1 VRGRVWWV
9 VAALGALA
17 VLVWSI
23 LAGSALAT
31 TVVVGLYV
39 LFGVAVVWRLVSGA
53 RRSVPASR
61 TLAPGLQGLDE
72 VQGMYLGRPDL
83 GPVSYGDAADP
94 VASLVVDRPDP
105 LDDPVW
111 KV

>member
-1 VRGRVWWV
+1 VWWV

-53 RRSVPASR
+53 RRSVSASR

-83 GPVSYGDAADP
+83 PPVSHGHADH

>member
-1 VRGRVWWV
+1 

-31 TVVVGLYV
+31 AVVVGLYP

-83 GPVSYGDAADP
+83 PPVSHGHADH